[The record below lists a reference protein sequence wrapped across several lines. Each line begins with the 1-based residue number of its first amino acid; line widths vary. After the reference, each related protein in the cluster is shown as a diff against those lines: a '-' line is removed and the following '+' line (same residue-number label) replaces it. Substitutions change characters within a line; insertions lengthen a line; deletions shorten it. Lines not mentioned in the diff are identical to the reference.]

1 MLFFLFLFGAYATK
15 ISPDVAVQFTDFQAK
30 YGKSYATTDEFT
42 KRIGIFADNLIR
54 NVKLNAEHVAI
65 GGEEVFGVSKFM
77 DLTQAEFKAMYLT
90 ATPNKIADEDRVVP
104 TNMNA
109 DDIDW
114 RTKGATTPVKDQGQC
129 GSCWAF
135 SAVDAIESYGFLN
148 GNYSLT
154 ELSSQQV
161 NACDKVDGGCNGG
174 NTETAYE
181 YVKGAGGIETE
192 ESYPYTSGGGNT
204 GICKF
209 KVAKVAVK
217 ISGYKS
223 VAKGEDNLLPALQ
236 DGPVSVCVAANA
248 FQTYNSG
255 ILKLCPGSIDHC
267 VQTVAAVQGEE
278 NYWVVRN
285 SWATSWGE
293 EGYIRL
299 EMGKNICKIGNDITY
314 PTF

>member
-30 YGKSYATTDEFT
+30 YGKSYASTDEFT

-65 GGEEVFGVSKFM
+65 GGEEVFGVSQFM

-90 ATPNKIADEDRVVP
+90 ATPNNVTDEDRVVP
-104 TNMNA
+104 TNTNA
-109 DDIDW
+109 DDVDW
-114 RTKGATTPVKDQGQC
+114 VKKGACTPVKDQGQC

-135 SAVDAIESYGFLN
+135 SAVDAIESYGMLS
-148 GNYSLT
+148 GKYTLQ
-154 ELSSQQV
+154 ELSAQQV

-174 NTETAYE
+174 NTETAYD

-204 GICKF
+204 GHCKF
-209 KVAKVAVK
+209 KAANIAVK
-217 ISGYKS
+217 ITGYKS
-223 VAKGEDNLLPALQ
+223 VAKGEDNLLKALQ
-236 DGPVSVCVAANA
+236 SGPVSVCVAAEA
-248 FQTYNSG
+248 FQSYTGG
-255 ILKLCPGSIDHC
+255 ILKKCAGSIDHC
-267 VQTVAAVQGEE
+267 VQTVAYVSDKT
-278 NYWVVRN
+278 YWRVRN

-293 EGYIRL
+293 DGYIRI
-299 EMGKNICKIGNDITY
+299 EKGKNLCKIGNDVTY